1 MLKQTELT
9 ERVVMLRERLGHGAA
24 EVVLL
29 GEDDGDE
36 YGGRLEEDDYQA
48 GAAALAAMR
57 AKKKKTP
64 EDKEAIKK
72 ACDALSAIRR
82 RARQRVEAE
91 KTERRV
97 ELLEDLVEKL
107 EVLAVLA
114 EKLSAEEC
122 YLMDLLSVI

>member
-1 MLKQTELT
+1 M
-9 ERVVMLRERLGHGAA
+9 
-24 EVVLL
+24 
-29 GEDDGDE
+29 
-36 YGGRLEEDDYQA
+36 
-48 GAAALAAMR
+48 
-57 AKKKKTP
+57 
-64 EDKEAIKK
+64 
-72 ACDALSAIRR
+72 SAIRR

-122 YLMDLLSVI
+122 YLVDLVSVI